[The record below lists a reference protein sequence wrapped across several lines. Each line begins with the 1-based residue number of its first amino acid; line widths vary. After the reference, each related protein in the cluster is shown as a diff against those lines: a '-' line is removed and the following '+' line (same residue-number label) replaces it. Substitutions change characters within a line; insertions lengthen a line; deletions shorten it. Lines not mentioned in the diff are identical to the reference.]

1 MTVNTSTVTGTT
13 DLLAAIYRD
22 TLGTADLDP
31 DADFYESGGDSLT
44 AFGIIARL
52 QEALEVEIPV
62 SLVFAYPTPAE
73 LAAVVDA
80 DFIRT

>member
-31 DADFYESGGDSLT
+31 DTDFYESGGDSLT

>member
-1 MTVNTSTVTGTT
+1 VTVNTSTVTGTT

-31 DADFYESGGDSLT
+31 DTDFYESGGDSLT